1 VTTEQHRSPPAAAL
15 LFLSGLAALVYQ
27 TIWIK
32 QLTLVVDVDV
42 YAVTTGGSGFSAGL
56 ASEGRWIAIALYAV
70 AGGAALGYEVI
81 RNETSFCSDWPI
93 VPKYRTSDMT
103 SSSSHAA
110 CHGRPPF
117 RPRAWSGAGLALCQP
132 DISGARFELA
142 IPI

>member
-103 SSSSHAA
+103 SSSSHA
-110 CHGRPPF
+110 RPAIVV
-117 RPRAWSGAGLALCQP
+117 PRCRSGAGLALCQP